1 MDEMAEPSDLRTDVL
16 ADGERG
22 FPRASSILVRGL
34 RRVRAILDP
43 RSNVICVAASPRVIG
58 LRIWARGKPLLGL
71 PGLPQGSLE
80 SASKIIVLRLD
91 RLGDAVL
98 FSSFLRDL
106 RMSVSTAQ
114 IHLVCSPAAFPA
126 YKNCPH
132 VNRVQVFDYGEAI
145 FSALSRRSAVDHWRL
160 CKAARDFARR
170 HLEPFHA
177 DVLLAPRF
185 DVDGY
190 GATYLAAFSRARL
203 SVSYSE
209 RCTDIRQR
217 VNRGHDKLWSVVIPG
232 SGIEHE
238 VLRNAAFLEQIG
250 LVPLPPVLEFWAT
263 AEERETADAFLARH
277 GCGERPVILAPG
289 ANELCRQWPAERFA
303 FVARVLEDAGKDVVL
318 VGSASD
324 APLCSSIARRLRSA
338 RVWDASGQLNFGSL
352 FCLLE
357 RSSVFVGN
365 DSGPAHLAAAAGIP
379 VVVISGHP
387 RSGRNDYHQSPRRFG
402 PWGVP
407 NRVLQPQRPIPPCTD
422 HCSASAAHC
431 IEQVSENE
439 VVEAALK
446 FVSDRGRVFTP
457 R

>member
-1 MDEMAEPSDLRTDVL
+1 M
-16 ADGERG
+16 
-22 FPRASSILVRGL
+22 RGL
-34 RRVRAILDP
+34 RRVRAILNP
-43 RSNVICVAASPRVIG
+43 RSNVIRVAR
-58 LRIWARGKPLLGL
+58 ARGLLAYTSGREANRCL
-71 PGLPQGSLE
+71 DCQALPQGSLE

-114 IHLVCSPAAFPA
+114 IHLVCSPAAFPV

-132 VNRVQVFDYGEAI
+132 VNRVHVFDHGQPI
-145 FSALSRRSAVDHWRL
+145 FSALSQRNAVDHWRL
-160 CKAARDFARR
+160 CKAARDFARQ
-170 HLEPFHA
+170 HLEPLHA

-203 SVSYSE
+203 SISYSE
-209 RCTDIRQR
+209 RATDIRQR

-250 LVPLPPVLEFWAT
+250 LIPQPPVLEFWPT
-263 AEERETADAFLARH
+263 AEERETADTFLARH

-289 ANELCRQWPAERFA
+289 ANELRRQWPAERFA

-338 RVWDASGQLNFGSL
+338 RVRDASGQLSFGSL

-407 NRVLQPQRPIPPCTD
+407 NHVLQPQRPIPPCTD